1 MANTKISG
9 LTPSVADLAATDVL
23 PVVQTT
29 GVGPVKMTGTQI
41 KTGIV
46 GAGAVSIA
54 ALKTLTASNTLTLAG
69 TDSTT
74 MTFPSTNATLAR
86 TDAGQTF
93 TGSQTFNGDAF
104 NITSATAFS
113 PLFTIWNQTASA
125 NSAYCILQ
133 KTRAAS
139 GAGSAV
145 QVNDVMGAF
154 LFRGADT
161 GGVLRNSSY
170 LEAVVTAV
178 SGTAIDSGFRFN
190 ALGTTSYVSYLV
202 NGSERVRFDASGNIL
217 LGTTVSPTTGAQCL
231 TIETGTA
238 ATASPADTITIYS
251 TDLSAGNTMLSLYTE
266 GTPVSANTTTTNLA
280 SRIAIRVNGTVYYL
294 LAASAA

>member
-1 MANTKISG
+1 M
-9 LTPSVADLAATDVL
+9 
-23 PVVQTT
+23 
-29 GVGPVKMTGTQI
+29 
-41 KTGIV
+41 
-46 GAGAVSIA
+46 
-54 ALKTLTASNTLTLAG
+54 
-69 TDSTT
+69 
-74 MTFPSTNATLAR
+74 
-86 TDAGQTF
+86 
-93 TGSQTFNGDAF
+93 
-104 NITSATAFS
+104 
-113 PLFTIWNQTASA
+113 
-125 NSAYCILQ
+125 Q

-145 QVNDVMGAF
+145 QVNDIMGAF

-178 SGTAIDSGFRFN
+178 SGTAIDSGLRFI
-190 ALGTTSYVSYLV
+190 ASGTTSYVSYLV